1 MGYSENHGKFFK
13 TTSSSVTQITRLSV
27 ISFLLITSI
36 VWKENCTSF
45 FQANTSSVWYIVIP
59 QRYMEDQNLDQM
71 KGTSS
76 LWLVLSM

>member
-36 VWKENCTSF
+36 V
-45 FQANTSSVWYIVIP
+45 
-59 QRYMEDQNLDQM
+59 
-71 KGTSS
+71 
-76 LWLVLSM
+76 